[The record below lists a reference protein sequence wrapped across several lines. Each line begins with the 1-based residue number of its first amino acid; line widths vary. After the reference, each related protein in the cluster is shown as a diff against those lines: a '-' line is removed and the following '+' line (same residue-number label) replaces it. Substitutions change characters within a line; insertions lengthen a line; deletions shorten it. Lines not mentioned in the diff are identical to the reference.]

1 MAERD
6 LQNALNSMRQEL
18 NDKVGR
24 RDLLNMRIMHLEKN
38 IKGVRALLIKER
50 LTSHRE
56 KQGQTL
62 VIGITEAIRTV
73 MRAAK
78 KPMTAAEVKTRLTEA
93 GFDLERFRNSAA
105 VIHNTMA
112 RMAKADE
119 LEVDR
124 KTKRYRFSVA
134 DEDE

>member
-6 LQNALNSMRQEL
+6 LQNAINSMRQEL
-18 NDKVGR
+18 NEKVGQ

-38 IKGVRALLIKER
+38 IKGLRALLIQER
-50 LTSHRE
+50 LTSHGQ
-56 KQGQTL
+56 KQKKTL

-73 MRAAK
+73 MRAEE
-78 KPMTAAEVKTRLTEA
+78 KPLTAAEVKTRLTEE

-105 VIHNTMA
+105 VIHSTMA

-119 LEVDR
+119 LKIDR
-124 KTKRYRFSVA
+124 RTKRYCFPET
-134 DEDE
+134 DE

>member
-1 MAERD
+1 
-6 LQNALNSMRQEL
+6 MRQEL
-18 NDKVGR
+18 NEKVGR

-38 IKGVRALLIKER
+38 IKGLRALLIQER
-50 LTSHRE
+50 LTSLRE

-73 MRAAK
+73 MRAEK
-78 KPMTAAEVKTRLTEA
+78 KPMTAAEVKTRLTEE

-119 LEVDR
+119 LKIDR
-124 KTKRYRFSVA
+124 RTKRYCFP
-134 DEDE
+134 ETEE

>member
-1 MAERD
+1 
-6 LQNALNSMRQEL
+6 
-18 NDKVGR
+18 
-24 RDLLNMRIMHLEKN
+24 MHLEKN
-38 IKGVRALLIKER
+38 IKGMRALLIKER
-50 LTSHRE
+50 LISHRE

-78 KPMTAAEVKTRLTEA
+78 KPMTAAEVKTRLTEE
-93 GFDLERFRNSAA
+93 GFDLERFRNAAA

-112 RMAKADE
+112 RMAKAGE

-124 KTKRYRFSVA
+124 KTKRYRFPMT
-134 DEDE
+134 EE